1 MLFKTIKKREDDIK
15 KKHLFYIF
23 LGLYHSLLLI
33 GWYELKKNDFIWIC
47 GEILIVVISLLYLI
61 LSYIYVDWGNIKLK
75 SGKMIV
81 WYVPKGFLKIKY
93 EDINFID
100 IEPISDIVD
109 YKVYGYSKKEQ
120 KIVYLSTN
128 KGNYKIYCKTPK
140 KLINA
145 IYLQINKLNQNNTDI
160 AN

>member
-1 MLFKTIKKREDDIK
+1 MYNLFQFIRWYDMKKLDTLRIVVNIVV
-15 KKHLFYIF
+15 Y
-23 LGLYHSLLLI
+23 SLL
-33 GWYELKKNDFIWIC
+33 F
-47 GEILIVVISLLYLI
+47 LYCY
-61 LSYIYVDWGNIKLK
+61 LSYLYVDWGNIKLK
-75 SGKMIV
+75 SEKMVV

-100 IEPISDIVD
+100 IEPIKDITD
-109 YKVYGYSKKEQ
+109 YKIYGYSKKEQ

>member
-1 MLFKTIKKREDDIK
+1 MYK
-15 KKHLFYIF
+15 
-23 LGLYHSLLLI
+23 LLQFI
-33 GWYELKKNDFIWIC
+33 RWYDLKKSNTLW
-47 GEILIVVISLLYLI
+47 IVVNIVVYTLLFLYCY
-61 LSYIYVDWGNIKLK
+61 LSYLYVDWGNIKLK
-75 SGKMIV
+75 SEKMVV

-100 IEPISDIVD
+100 IEPINDIVD

-145 IYLQINKLNQNNTDI
+145 IHSQINKLNQNNLDI

>member
-1 MLFKTIKKREDDIK
+1 MKTIKENECFARVKYLLFFVWGIERCLIFVSWYDIK
-15 KKHLFYIF
+15 KTNALWVGSCIF
-23 LGLYHSLLLI
+23 IITLSFTY
-33 GWYELKKNDFIWIC
+33 FI
-47 GEILIVVISLLYLI
+47 LAY
-61 LSYIYVDWGNIKLK
+61 SYIDWGNIKLK
-75 SGKMIV
+75 SEKMVV

-145 IYLQINKLNQNNTDI
+145 IHSQINKLN
-160 AN
+160 